1 MPPQNLGRV
10 DKYNRSFMDVVY
22 TPVSNL
28 TQQIMNKTACAPV
41 MKAYCR
47 GTNINDSSC
56 ALEKYWKGGFVPLQA
71 AINAAIIQ
79 TTTNHS
85 VMEELMS
92 VTAINMKTLPFIFK
106 ENLQN
111 EMFIFY
117 CLLYFSPFIYFL
129 SLNVTRERKKYKDL
143 MNLMGLQDSA
153 FWLSW
158 GLIYAAF
165 IFVTS
170 IIITVIITSTEIIIL
185 TGFTVIFTLFFLYG
199 LSLIALAF
207 LMTVLLKKTIL
218 TSLVVFLLTLF
229 WGGVGFTAFYQQL
242 PSPLKWI
249 FSICSPFAFS
259 AGINQIIHLDYTMN
273 GVIFPDTSGDSYIMI
288 ATFSILTFDALL
300 YLVLALY
307 FDKILP
313 YGNESHYS
321 PLFFLNSSSCFQH
334 RRTGSHVA
342 EIDVDP
348 EPLSDDY
355 CEPMA
360 PEFHGR
366 EAIRIRNVKKV
377 YKEKTGK
384 GEVLKGL
391 FLDIYEGQITAIL
404 GHSGAGKSALLSTLS
419 GLSVPTEGS
428 VTIYNKNPSEMQDL
442 EEIRKITGVCP
453 QFNVQFDTLTVKENL
468 RLFAKIKGIRPKDVE
483 QEVQRVLL
491 ELDIQNIQDNLAT
504 LLSEGQKRKLTIGIA
519 LLGEPQVLLLDEPTA
534 GLDPFSRQRIWNF
547 LRERKADRV
556 ILLSTNLT
564 DEVDIL
570 ADRKVI
576 LSNGKLKC
584 VGSSVFLKRRWG
596 LGYHLSLCRSEMCD
610 PEKITSLIN
619 HHIPDAKLKT
629 ESKEKLVYTL
639 PAERTN
645 KFPDL
650 FSDLDEGCGPGVMS
664 YEVSTSTLN
673 EVFVKLEGNS
683 TSEQESDIEDFIQ
696 SLKHQNI
703 LLEVDDFENRNGTED
718 PSYNGAIIVSGK
730 RKDYQFSVVC
740 NTKRLHCFP
749 VLVSV
754 VSSGLLRMFGQ
765 TQCIRTER
773 SAYPLGYT
781 LLWTGLPEGSFFLFI
796 VMCSLSPYIAMNSVS
811 DYKKRTKAQLWIS
824 GLFPSAYWCGQAL
837 VDVSLYSLILLS
849 MYLIFY
855 LADMVYIYLTSR
867 VIFALVVMTLGYAA
881 SLVFLTYVIAF
892 IFRKRRKN
900 SGLWSFCFY
909 VVTVVTFGITMI
921 LGPDAPVLIACMA
934 LAPSATLSGFITFLQ
949 LPYFQALLFMFVL
962 RCLEA
967 KCGKKIMQKDPVFRI
982 SPKSRDARS
991 NAEEHAGEDED
1002 VQAER
1007 RRTAT
1012 ALNTS
1017 IEEVELT
1024 GYGSDLDQQGD
1035 ASIRFLGYCP
1045 QENVLWPSLTT
1056 REHLEV
1062 FAAVKGLRRADAR
1075 VAISRL
1081 VDAFKL
1087 QEQLNVPVQKLPGG
1101 TARKLCSVLSLLGD
1115 PPVLLLDEPSTGL
1128 DPAEQKQ
1135 LWQTIQTA
1143 VRNTTRGALLTT
1155 HSMAEAE
1162 AVCDRVA
1169 IMVSG
1174 RLRCIGS
1181 IQHLK
1186 NSLGKDYILELKLK
1200 EASQGT
1206 SVHTE
1211 VLRLFPRAAQQ
1222 ERYSSFLAYRL
1233 PVQDV
1238 QPLSQAFHKLETV
1251 KHDFNLEEY
1260 SLSQCTLEKVRM
1272 SKRHFS
1278 VGQQTRALLGK
1289 NFLRKWRM
1297 KRETLSEW
1305 LFSGL
1310 LVLFAHLLSS
1320 NLHQVNDFPQL
1331 PAVDLGRVDNFNDS
1345 DYVIAFAPESKT
1357 TQEIMNKLASAPFI
1371 KAHCQ
1376 VVDETVICEASLFWE
1391 KGFVAFQAAINAAI
1405 IEITTNHSVME
1416 KLMSVTGINM
1426 KILPFVAQAGVMTD
1440 FFIFFCI
1447 ISFSAFIYY
1456 VSVSVTQ
1463 ERQFL
1468 KPVMTVMG
1476 LRESAFWLSWGL
1488 MYTGFI
1494 SITATL
1500 MALIVTYAPVV
1511 VLTGFMVVFTLFL
1524 LYGLSLLIHLDYDV
1538 NSNIHSDSPNDQYL
1552 IIATIFML
1560 LFDALLYLVLTLYLD
1575 KILPTEYG
1583 QQRPPW
1589 FFLKSSSW
1597 FQRRRA
1603 DRAALE
1609 NDIDPDFPSNDSFEP
1624 VSPEFHG
1631 KEAIR
1636 IRNLKKAYGKG
1647 KHEKVEALKGLVFDV
1662 YEGQITGILGHSGAG
1677 KTTLLNILSGLSAP
1691 TSGSITI
1698 YNHSLSETADLEH
1711 ISKLTGVCPQSN
1723 VQFGFLT
1730 VRENLRLFAKIKGIQ
1745 PHEVEQQVLLLDE
1758 PTAGSDPLWRHR
1770 VWNLLRERKSD
1781 HVVLFSTPFMDEA
1794 DVLADR
1800 KVFMSNGRL
1809 KCSGS
1814 SLFLKRKWGI
1824 GYHLSLHLNETCD
1837 PDSVTSIVKHH
1848 IPDAKL
1854 TAQSEEKLT
1863 YILPLERTSKFP
1875 DLYRDLESCSN
1886 QGIENYGISMTTL
1899 NEVFLKLEGKSAID
1913 ESGTGVWEQSDRT
1926 DDPGSLAEPEQVA
1939 PSFSEA
1945 NSTVGGLAL
1954 WRQQVCAVAKVR
1966 LLKLKSEKRALLA
1979 ILLLFGITF
1988 GPQLL
1993 EHLFYRLHQKSYS
2006 WGLSPNM
2013 YFLSPGQPPRAPLTR
2028 LLVINRT
2035 GSSID
2040 DFIYSLRH
2048 QNIALEVDAFGTRNG
2063 PNESSYN
2070 GAITVTGDDK
2080 EHTSDEHGHL
2090 NMASFWIPGMACFT
2104 PYISMGSIGDYKKKV
2119 YFQLRISGLYP
2130 SAYWFGQ
2137 ALVDVPLYLLILL
2150 LMQIMDYVFSPEE
2163 SEFIIQN
2170 LAVEISPDSVDYLGP
2185 SEQQVAFLTLLIPY
2199 LHFFIFLFILRCLE
2213 MKFRKKSMRKD
2224 PVFRISPRS
2233 SAVFPNPEKPEG
2245 EDEDVQM
2252 ERRRTAD
2259 AVAAPDSEEKPAI
2272 VASCLRKEYAG
2283 RKKNCFAKGKKKVA
2297 TRNVSF
2303 CVKKGEVLG
2312 LLGHNGAGKSTTIK
2326 MITGETRPTS
2336 GQVLLAG
2343 GSGGAPLGFLGY
2355 CPQESAL
2362 WPSLTV
2368 REHLEVSAAVKGLRR
2383 ADAAAA
2389 IARLADALKLQ
2400 DQMALPAKALPEGA
2414 KRKLSF
2420 ALSILGSPAVL
2431 LLDEPTTGLDPEGQL
2446 QMWQLIRAS
2455 VRNAARGAL
2464 LTTHSMAEAEA
2475 VCDRVAVMV
2484 SGSLR
2489 CVGSI
2494 QHLKSKFGRDYLLEM
2509 KLKSLAQLEALHCEV
2524 LRLFPQAARQERFAS
2539 LVVYKLP
2546 VEDVHPLS
2554 HAFFSLETVKQNFDL
2569 EEYSLSQSS
2578 LEQVFLELCKEQER
2592 DDSDEEVDLSVRW
2605 KLLQEEP

>member
-1 MPPQNLGRV
+1 MHMKQKSVYQQTQALLCKNLLKKWRMKRENLLEWGFPILLALYMCIFSHLNKNVRFPGMPPQNLGRV

-41 MKAYCR
+41 MKGRRIIGAPDEKAMDEIMLDTFSYSVGVIFNDSFSYKFKFYHRYYVPILKEDFLTAYCR
-47 GTNINDSSC
+47 GTNINDFSC

-79 TTTNHS
+79 MTTNHS

-92 VTAINMKTLPFIFK
+92 VTAVNMKTLPFIFK

-273 GVIFPDTSGDSYIMI
+273 GVIFPDTSGNSYIMI

-321 PLFFLNSSSCFQH
+321 PLFFLNSSSCFQY
-334 RRTGSHVA
+334 RKTGSHVA

-491 ELDIQNIQDNLAT
+491 ELDIENIQDNLAT
-504 LLSEGQKRKLTIGIA
+504 LLSEGQKKKLTIGIA
-519 LLGEPQVLLLDEPTA
+519 LLGDPQVLLLDEPTA

-564 DEVDIL
+564 DEADIL

-596 LGYHLSLCRSEMCD
+596 LGYHLSLCRSEVCD

-619 HHIPDAKLKT
+619 HHIPDAKLKMK
-629 ESKEKLVYTL
+629 SKEKLVYTL
-639 PAERTN
+639 PAERTHE
-645 KFPDL
+645 FPDL

-673 EVFVKLEGNS
+673 EVFMKLEGNS
-683 TSEQESDIEDFIQ
+683 TAEQDFEQAEMSRDTGQLHEMDPPCPSPPEMQKALSVAGLWRLQFWAMARLRFLQLRRGKKGLLTLLFVFGIAMFPLIVESILYAVVNETSDWEFTPELYFLSPGRLPQDPRTSLLIINNTESDIEDFIQ

-765 TQCIRTER
+765 TQHIRTER
-773 SAYPLGYT
+773 SAYP
-781 LLWTGLPEGSFFLFI
+781 
-796 VMCSLSPYIAMNSVS
+796 
-811 DYKKRTKAQLWIS
+811 
-824 GLFPSAYWCGQAL
+824 
-837 VDVSLYSLILLS
+837 
-849 MYLIFY
+849 
-855 LADMVYIYLTSR
+855 
-867 VIFALVVMTLGYAA
+867 LVVMTLGYAA

-921 LGPDAPVLIACMA
+921 LGPDVPVLIACMA

-949 LPYFQALLFMFVL
+949 VRIHSYRMKHQDASFDLSAADLLVCLIPYFQALLFMFVL

-982 SPKSRDARS
+982 SPKSRDAHS

-1007 RRTAT
+1007 IRTAT

-1017 IEEVELT
+1017 IEEKPVIIASCLHKEYAGQKKRCFSRRRKKTAVRNISFCVKKGEILGLLGPNGAGKSSSVRMISGMMTPTAGEVELT
-1024 GYGSDLDQQGD
+1024 GYSSDLDQQGD

-1045 QENVLWPSLTT
+1045 QENVLWPGLTT

-1087 QEQLNVPVQKLPGG
+1087 HEQLNVPAQKLAGG
-1101 TARKLCSVLSLLGD
+1101 AARKLCSVLSLLGD
-1115 PPVLLLDEPSTGL
+1115 PPVMLLDEPSAGL
-1128 DPAEQKQ
+1128 DPAEQEQ
-1135 LWQTIQTA
+1135 LWQMIQTA
-1143 VRNTTRGALLTT
+1143 IRNTTRGALLTT

-1222 ERYSSFLAYRL
+1222 ERYASFLAYRL

-1251 KHDFNLEEY
+1251 KHNFNLEEY
-1260 SLSQCTLEKVRM
+1260 SLSQCTLEKV
-1272 SKRHFS
+1272 
-1278 VGQQTRALLGK
+1278 
-1289 NFLRKWRM
+1289 
-1297 KRETLSEW
+1297 
-1305 LFSGL
+1305 
-1310 LVLFAHLLSS
+1310 
-1320 NLHQVNDFPQL
+1320 
-1331 PAVDLGRVDNFNDS
+1331 
-1345 DYVIAFAPESKT
+1345 
-1357 TQEIMNKLASAPFI
+1357 
-1371 KAHCQ
+1371 
-1376 VVDETVICEASLFWE
+1376 
-1391 KGFVAFQAAINAAI
+1391 
-1405 IEITTNHSVME
+1405 
-1416 KLMSVTGINM
+1416 
-1426 KILPFVAQAGVMTD
+1426 
-1440 FFIFFCI
+1440 
-1447 ISFSAFIYY
+1447 
-1456 VSVSVTQ
+1456 
-1463 ERQFL
+1463 
-1468 KPVMTVMG
+1468 
-1476 LRESAFWLSWGL
+1476 
-1488 MYTGFI
+1488 
-1494 SITATL
+1494 
-1500 MALIVTYAPVV
+1500 
-1511 VLTGFMVVFTLFL
+1511 
-1524 LYGLSLLIHLDYDV
+1524 
-1538 NSNIHSDSPNDQYL
+1538 
-1552 IIATIFML
+1552 
-1560 LFDALLYLVLTLYLD
+1560 
-1575 KILPTEYG
+1575 
-1583 QQRPPW
+1583 
-1589 FFLKSSSW
+1589 
-1597 FQRRRA
+1597 
-1603 DRAALE
+1603 
-1609 NDIDPDFPSNDSFEP
+1609 
-1624 VSPEFHG
+1624 
-1631 KEAIR
+1631 
-1636 IRNLKKAYGKG
+1636 
-1647 KHEKVEALKGLVFDV
+1647 
-1662 YEGQITGILGHSGAG
+1662 
-1677 KTTLLNILSGLSAP
+1677 
-1691 TSGSITI
+1691 
-1698 YNHSLSETADLEH
+1698 
-1711 ISKLTGVCPQSN
+1711 
-1723 VQFGFLT
+1723 
-1730 VRENLRLFAKIKGIQ
+1730 
-1745 PHEVEQQVLLLDE
+1745 
-1758 PTAGSDPLWRHR
+1758 
-1770 VWNLLRERKSD
+1770 
-1781 HVVLFSTPFMDEA
+1781 
-1794 DVLADR
+1794 
-1800 KVFMSNGRL
+1800 
-1809 KCSGS
+1809 
-1814 SLFLKRKWGI
+1814 
-1824 GYHLSLHLNETCD
+1824 
-1837 PDSVTSIVKHH
+1837 
-1848 IPDAKL
+1848 
-1854 TAQSEEKLT
+1854 
-1863 YILPLERTSKFP
+1863 
-1875 DLYRDLESCSN
+1875 
-1886 QGIENYGISMTTL
+1886 
-1899 NEVFLKLEGKSAID
+1899 
-1913 ESGTGVWEQSDRT
+1913 
-1926 DDPGSLAEPEQVA
+1926 
-1939 PSFSEA
+1939 
-1945 NSTVGGLAL
+1945 
-1954 WRQQVCAVAKVR
+1954 
-1966 LLKLKSEKRALLA
+1966 
-1979 ILLLFGITF
+1979 
-1988 GPQLL
+1988 
-1993 EHLFYRLHQKSYS
+1993 
-2006 WGLSPNM
+2006 
-2013 YFLSPGQPPRAPLTR
+2013 
-2028 LLVINRT
+2028 
-2035 GSSID
+2035 
-2040 DFIYSLRH
+2040 
-2048 QNIALEVDAFGTRNG
+2048 
-2063 PNESSYN
+2063 
-2070 GAITVTGDDK
+2070 
-2080 EHTSDEHGHL
+2080 
-2090 NMASFWIPGMACFT
+2090 
-2104 PYISMGSIGDYKKKV
+2104 
-2119 YFQLRISGLYP
+2119 
-2130 SAYWFGQ
+2130 
-2137 ALVDVPLYLLILL
+2137 
-2150 LMQIMDYVFSPEE
+2150 
-2163 SEFIIQN
+2163 
-2170 LAVEISPDSVDYLGP
+2170 
-2185 SEQQVAFLTLLIPY
+2185 
-2199 LHFFIFLFILRCLE
+2199 
-2213 MKFRKKSMRKD
+2213 
-2224 PVFRISPRS
+2224 
-2233 SAVFPNPEKPEG
+2233 
-2245 EDEDVQM
+2245 
-2252 ERRRTAD
+2252 
-2259 AVAAPDSEEKPAI
+2259 
-2272 VASCLRKEYAG
+2272 
-2283 RKKNCFAKGKKKVA
+2283 
-2297 TRNVSF
+2297 
-2303 CVKKGEVLG
+2303 
-2312 LLGHNGAGKSTTIK
+2312 
-2326 MITGETRPTS
+2326 
-2336 GQVLLAG
+2336 
-2343 GSGGAPLGFLGY
+2343 
-2355 CPQESAL
+2355 
-2362 WPSLTV
+2362 
-2368 REHLEVSAAVKGLRR
+2368 
-2383 ADAAAA
+2383 
-2389 IARLADALKLQ
+2389 
-2400 DQMALPAKALPEGA
+2400 
-2414 KRKLSF
+2414 
-2420 ALSILGSPAVL
+2420 
-2431 LLDEPTTGLDPEGQL
+2431 
-2446 QMWQLIRAS
+2446 
-2455 VRNAARGAL
+2455 
-2464 LTTHSMAEAEA
+2464 
-2475 VCDRVAVMV
+2475 
-2484 SGSLR
+2484 
-2489 CVGSI
+2489 
-2494 QHLKSKFGRDYLLEM
+2494 
-2509 KLKSLAQLEALHCEV
+2509 
-2524 LRLFPQAARQERFAS
+2524 
-2539 LVVYKLP
+2539 
-2546 VEDVHPLS
+2546 
-2554 HAFFSLETVKQNFDL
+2554 
-2569 EEYSLSQSS
+2569 
-2578 LEQVFLELCKEQER
+2578 FLELSKEQELGNV
-2592 DDSDEEVDLSVRW
+2592 DEEVNTTMRW
-2605 KLLQEEP
+2605 KLLCPSEGP

>member
-1 MPPQNLGRV
+1 MHMKQKSVYQQTQALLCKNLLKKWRMKRENLLEWGFPILLALYMCIFSHLNKNVRFPGMPPQNLGRV

-41 MKAYCR
+41 MKGRRIIGAPDEKAMDEIMLDTFSYSVGVIFNDSFSYKFKFYHRYYVPILKEDFLTAYCR
-47 GTNINDSSC
+47 GTNINDFSC

-79 TTTNHS
+79 MTTNHS

-92 VTAINMKTLPFIFK
+92 VTAVNMKTLPFIFK

-273 GVIFPDTSGDSYIMI
+273 GVIFPDTSGNSYIMI

-321 PLFFLNSSSCFQH
+321 PLFFLNSSSCFQY
-334 RRTGSHVA
+334 RKTGSHVA

-491 ELDIQNIQDNLAT
+491 ELDIENIQDNLAT
-504 LLSEGQKRKLTIGIA
+504 LLSEGQKKKLTIGIA
-519 LLGEPQVLLLDEPTA
+519 LLGDPQVLLLDEPTA

-564 DEVDIL
+564 DEADIL

-596 LGYHLSLCRSEMCD
+596 LGYHLSLCRSEVCD

-619 HHIPDAKLKT
+619 HHIPDAKLKMK
-629 ESKEKLVYTL
+629 SKEKLVYTL
-639 PAERTN
+639 PAERTHE
-645 KFPDL
+645 FPDL

-673 EVFVKLEGNS
+673 EVFMKLEGNS
-683 TSEQESDIEDFIQ
+683 TAEQDFEQAEMSRDTGQLHEMDPPCPSPPEMQKALSVAGLWRLQFWAMARLRFLQLRRGKKGLLTLLFVFGIAMFPLIVESILYAVVNETSDWEFTPELYFLSPGRLPQDPRTSLLIINNTESDIEDFIQ

-765 TQCIRTER
+765 TQHIRTER
-773 SAYPLGYT
+773 SAYP
-781 LLWTGLPEGSFFLFI
+781 
-796 VMCSLSPYIAMNSVS
+796 
-811 DYKKRTKAQLWIS
+811 
-824 GLFPSAYWCGQAL
+824 
-837 VDVSLYSLILLS
+837 
-849 MYLIFY
+849 
-855 LADMVYIYLTSR
+855 
-867 VIFALVVMTLGYAA
+867 LVVMTLGYAA

-921 LGPDAPVLIACMA
+921 LGPDVPVLIACMA

-949 LPYFQALLFMFVL
+949 VRIHSYRMKHQDASFDLSAADLLVCLIPYFQALLFMFVL

-982 SPKSRDARS
+982 SPKSRDAHS

-1007 RRTAT
+1007 IRTAT

-1017 IEEVELT
+1017 IEEKPVIIASCLHKEYAGQKKRCFSRRRKKTAVRNISFCVKKGEILGLLGPNGAGKSSSVRMISGMMTPTAGEVELT
-1024 GYGSDLDQQGD
+1024 GYSSDLDQQGD

-1045 QENVLWPSLTT
+1045 QENVLWPGLTT

-1087 QEQLNVPVQKLPGG
+1087 HEQLNVPAQKLAGG
-1101 TARKLCSVLSLLGD
+1101 AARKLCSVLSLLGD
-1115 PPVLLLDEPSTGL
+1115 PPVMLLDEPSAGL
-1128 DPAEQKQ
+1128 DPAEQEQ
-1135 LWQTIQTA
+1135 LWQMIQTA
-1143 VRNTTRGALLTT
+1143 IRNTTRGALLTT

-1186 NSLGKDYILELKLK
+1186 NRLGKDYILELKLK

-1222 ERYSSFLAYRL
+1222 ERYASFLAYRL

-1251 KHDFNLEEY
+1251 KHNFNLEEY
-1260 SLSQCTLEKVRM
+1260 SLSQCTLEKV
-1272 SKRHFS
+1272 
-1278 VGQQTRALLGK
+1278 
-1289 NFLRKWRM
+1289 
-1297 KRETLSEW
+1297 
-1305 LFSGL
+1305 
-1310 LVLFAHLLSS
+1310 
-1320 NLHQVNDFPQL
+1320 
-1331 PAVDLGRVDNFNDS
+1331 
-1345 DYVIAFAPESKT
+1345 
-1357 TQEIMNKLASAPFI
+1357 
-1371 KAHCQ
+1371 
-1376 VVDETVICEASLFWE
+1376 
-1391 KGFVAFQAAINAAI
+1391 
-1405 IEITTNHSVME
+1405 
-1416 KLMSVTGINM
+1416 
-1426 KILPFVAQAGVMTD
+1426 
-1440 FFIFFCI
+1440 
-1447 ISFSAFIYY
+1447 
-1456 VSVSVTQ
+1456 
-1463 ERQFL
+1463 
-1468 KPVMTVMG
+1468 
-1476 LRESAFWLSWGL
+1476 
-1488 MYTGFI
+1488 
-1494 SITATL
+1494 
-1500 MALIVTYAPVV
+1500 
-1511 VLTGFMVVFTLFL
+1511 
-1524 LYGLSLLIHLDYDV
+1524 
-1538 NSNIHSDSPNDQYL
+1538 
-1552 IIATIFML
+1552 
-1560 LFDALLYLVLTLYLD
+1560 
-1575 KILPTEYG
+1575 
-1583 QQRPPW
+1583 
-1589 FFLKSSSW
+1589 
-1597 FQRRRA
+1597 
-1603 DRAALE
+1603 
-1609 NDIDPDFPSNDSFEP
+1609 
-1624 VSPEFHG
+1624 
-1631 KEAIR
+1631 
-1636 IRNLKKAYGKG
+1636 
-1647 KHEKVEALKGLVFDV
+1647 
-1662 YEGQITGILGHSGAG
+1662 
-1677 KTTLLNILSGLSAP
+1677 
-1691 TSGSITI
+1691 
-1698 YNHSLSETADLEH
+1698 
-1711 ISKLTGVCPQSN
+1711 
-1723 VQFGFLT
+1723 
-1730 VRENLRLFAKIKGIQ
+1730 
-1745 PHEVEQQVLLLDE
+1745 
-1758 PTAGSDPLWRHR
+1758 
-1770 VWNLLRERKSD
+1770 
-1781 HVVLFSTPFMDEA
+1781 
-1794 DVLADR
+1794 
-1800 KVFMSNGRL
+1800 
-1809 KCSGS
+1809 
-1814 SLFLKRKWGI
+1814 
-1824 GYHLSLHLNETCD
+1824 
-1837 PDSVTSIVKHH
+1837 
-1848 IPDAKL
+1848 
-1854 TAQSEEKLT
+1854 
-1863 YILPLERTSKFP
+1863 
-1875 DLYRDLESCSN
+1875 
-1886 QGIENYGISMTTL
+1886 
-1899 NEVFLKLEGKSAID
+1899 
-1913 ESGTGVWEQSDRT
+1913 
-1926 DDPGSLAEPEQVA
+1926 
-1939 PSFSEA
+1939 
-1945 NSTVGGLAL
+1945 
-1954 WRQQVCAVAKVR
+1954 
-1966 LLKLKSEKRALLA
+1966 
-1979 ILLLFGITF
+1979 
-1988 GPQLL
+1988 
-1993 EHLFYRLHQKSYS
+1993 
-2006 WGLSPNM
+2006 
-2013 YFLSPGQPPRAPLTR
+2013 
-2028 LLVINRT
+2028 
-2035 GSSID
+2035 
-2040 DFIYSLRH
+2040 
-2048 QNIALEVDAFGTRNG
+2048 
-2063 PNESSYN
+2063 
-2070 GAITVTGDDK
+2070 
-2080 EHTSDEHGHL
+2080 
-2090 NMASFWIPGMACFT
+2090 
-2104 PYISMGSIGDYKKKV
+2104 
-2119 YFQLRISGLYP
+2119 
-2130 SAYWFGQ
+2130 
-2137 ALVDVPLYLLILL
+2137 
-2150 LMQIMDYVFSPEE
+2150 
-2163 SEFIIQN
+2163 
-2170 LAVEISPDSVDYLGP
+2170 
-2185 SEQQVAFLTLLIPY
+2185 
-2199 LHFFIFLFILRCLE
+2199 
-2213 MKFRKKSMRKD
+2213 
-2224 PVFRISPRS
+2224 
-2233 SAVFPNPEKPEG
+2233 
-2245 EDEDVQM
+2245 
-2252 ERRRTAD
+2252 
-2259 AVAAPDSEEKPAI
+2259 
-2272 VASCLRKEYAG
+2272 
-2283 RKKNCFAKGKKKVA
+2283 
-2297 TRNVSF
+2297 
-2303 CVKKGEVLG
+2303 
-2312 LLGHNGAGKSTTIK
+2312 
-2326 MITGETRPTS
+2326 
-2336 GQVLLAG
+2336 
-2343 GSGGAPLGFLGY
+2343 
-2355 CPQESAL
+2355 
-2362 WPSLTV
+2362 
-2368 REHLEVSAAVKGLRR
+2368 
-2383 ADAAAA
+2383 
-2389 IARLADALKLQ
+2389 
-2400 DQMALPAKALPEGA
+2400 
-2414 KRKLSF
+2414 
-2420 ALSILGSPAVL
+2420 
-2431 LLDEPTTGLDPEGQL
+2431 
-2446 QMWQLIRAS
+2446 
-2455 VRNAARGAL
+2455 
-2464 LTTHSMAEAEA
+2464 
-2475 VCDRVAVMV
+2475 
-2484 SGSLR
+2484 
-2489 CVGSI
+2489 
-2494 QHLKSKFGRDYLLEM
+2494 
-2509 KLKSLAQLEALHCEV
+2509 
-2524 LRLFPQAARQERFAS
+2524 
-2539 LVVYKLP
+2539 
-2546 VEDVHPLS
+2546 
-2554 HAFFSLETVKQNFDL
+2554 
-2569 EEYSLSQSS
+2569 
-2578 LEQVFLELCKEQER
+2578 FLELSKEQELGNV
-2592 DDSDEEVDLSVRW
+2592 DEEVNTTMRW
-2605 KLLQEEP
+2605 KLLCPSEGP

>member
-1 MPPQNLGRV
+1 MEDEKRELAGRRIIGAPDEKAMDEIMLDTFSYSV
-10 DKYNRSFMDVVY
+10 GVIFNDSFSYKFKFYHRYYVPILKEDF
-22 TPVSNL
+22 L
-28 TQQIMNKTACAPV
+28 T
-41 MKAYCR
+41 AYCR

-288 ATFSILTFDALL
+288 VTFSILTFDALL

-321 PLFFLNSSSCFQH
+321 PLFFLNSSCCFQH

-619 HHIPDAKLKT
+619 HHIPDAKLKM

-683 TSEQESDIEDFIQ
+683 TSEQDFEQAEMSRDTGQLHEMDPPCPSPPEMQKAVSVAGLWRLQFWAMARLRFLQLRRGKKGLLTLLFVFGIAMFPLIVESILYALVNETSDWEFTPELYFLSPGRLPQDPRTSLLIINNTESDIEDFIQ

-949 LPYFQALLFMFVL
+949 LRIHSYRMKHQDANFDLSAADLLVCLIPYFQALLFMFVL

-1017 IEEVELT
+1017 IEEKPAIIASCLHKEYAGQKKRCFSRRRKKTAVRNISFCVKKGEILGLLGPDGAGKSSSVRMISGMITPTAGEVELT

-1222 ERYSSFLAYRL
+1222 ESWVNCRLTQAVGLPPSTRIKPGAAAAAGLQCPLESSRYSSFLAYRL

-1251 KHDFNLEEY
+1251 CFFSVKHDFNLEEY
-1260 SLSQCTLEKVRM
+1260 SLSQCTLEKV
-1272 SKRHFS
+1272 
-1278 VGQQTRALLGK
+1278 
-1289 NFLRKWRM
+1289 
-1297 KRETLSEW
+1297 
-1305 LFSGL
+1305 
-1310 LVLFAHLLSS
+1310 
-1320 NLHQVNDFPQL
+1320 
-1331 PAVDLGRVDNFNDS
+1331 
-1345 DYVIAFAPESKT
+1345 
-1357 TQEIMNKLASAPFI
+1357 
-1371 KAHCQ
+1371 
-1376 VVDETVICEASLFWE
+1376 
-1391 KGFVAFQAAINAAI
+1391 
-1405 IEITTNHSVME
+1405 
-1416 KLMSVTGINM
+1416 
-1426 KILPFVAQAGVMTD
+1426 
-1440 FFIFFCI
+1440 
-1447 ISFSAFIYY
+1447 
-1456 VSVSVTQ
+1456 
-1463 ERQFL
+1463 
-1468 KPVMTVMG
+1468 
-1476 LRESAFWLSWGL
+1476 
-1488 MYTGFI
+1488 
-1494 SITATL
+1494 
-1500 MALIVTYAPVV
+1500 
-1511 VLTGFMVVFTLFL
+1511 
-1524 LYGLSLLIHLDYDV
+1524 
-1538 NSNIHSDSPNDQYL
+1538 
-1552 IIATIFML
+1552 
-1560 LFDALLYLVLTLYLD
+1560 
-1575 KILPTEYG
+1575 
-1583 QQRPPW
+1583 
-1589 FFLKSSSW
+1589 
-1597 FQRRRA
+1597 
-1603 DRAALE
+1603 
-1609 NDIDPDFPSNDSFEP
+1609 
-1624 VSPEFHG
+1624 
-1631 KEAIR
+1631 
-1636 IRNLKKAYGKG
+1636 
-1647 KHEKVEALKGLVFDV
+1647 
-1662 YEGQITGILGHSGAG
+1662 
-1677 KTTLLNILSGLSAP
+1677 
-1691 TSGSITI
+1691 
-1698 YNHSLSETADLEH
+1698 
-1711 ISKLTGVCPQSN
+1711 
-1723 VQFGFLT
+1723 
-1730 VRENLRLFAKIKGIQ
+1730 
-1745 PHEVEQQVLLLDE
+1745 
-1758 PTAGSDPLWRHR
+1758 
-1770 VWNLLRERKSD
+1770 
-1781 HVVLFSTPFMDEA
+1781 
-1794 DVLADR
+1794 
-1800 KVFMSNGRL
+1800 
-1809 KCSGS
+1809 
-1814 SLFLKRKWGI
+1814 
-1824 GYHLSLHLNETCD
+1824 
-1837 PDSVTSIVKHH
+1837 
-1848 IPDAKL
+1848 
-1854 TAQSEEKLT
+1854 
-1863 YILPLERTSKFP
+1863 
-1875 DLYRDLESCSN
+1875 
-1886 QGIENYGISMTTL
+1886 
-1899 NEVFLKLEGKSAID
+1899 
-1913 ESGTGVWEQSDRT
+1913 
-1926 DDPGSLAEPEQVA
+1926 
-1939 PSFSEA
+1939 
-1945 NSTVGGLAL
+1945 
-1954 WRQQVCAVAKVR
+1954 
-1966 LLKLKSEKRALLA
+1966 
-1979 ILLLFGITF
+1979 
-1988 GPQLL
+1988 
-1993 EHLFYRLHQKSYS
+1993 
-2006 WGLSPNM
+2006 
-2013 YFLSPGQPPRAPLTR
+2013 
-2028 LLVINRT
+2028 
-2035 GSSID
+2035 
-2040 DFIYSLRH
+2040 
-2048 QNIALEVDAFGTRNG
+2048 
-2063 PNESSYN
+2063 
-2070 GAITVTGDDK
+2070 
-2080 EHTSDEHGHL
+2080 
-2090 NMASFWIPGMACFT
+2090 
-2104 PYISMGSIGDYKKKV
+2104 
-2119 YFQLRISGLYP
+2119 
-2130 SAYWFGQ
+2130 
-2137 ALVDVPLYLLILL
+2137 
-2150 LMQIMDYVFSPEE
+2150 
-2163 SEFIIQN
+2163 
-2170 LAVEISPDSVDYLGP
+2170 
-2185 SEQQVAFLTLLIPY
+2185 
-2199 LHFFIFLFILRCLE
+2199 
-2213 MKFRKKSMRKD
+2213 
-2224 PVFRISPRS
+2224 
-2233 SAVFPNPEKPEG
+2233 
-2245 EDEDVQM
+2245 
-2252 ERRRTAD
+2252 
-2259 AVAAPDSEEKPAI
+2259 
-2272 VASCLRKEYAG
+2272 
-2283 RKKNCFAKGKKKVA
+2283 
-2297 TRNVSF
+2297 
-2303 CVKKGEVLG
+2303 
-2312 LLGHNGAGKSTTIK
+2312 
-2326 MITGETRPTS
+2326 
-2336 GQVLLAG
+2336 
-2343 GSGGAPLGFLGY
+2343 
-2355 CPQESAL
+2355 
-2362 WPSLTV
+2362 
-2368 REHLEVSAAVKGLRR
+2368 
-2383 ADAAAA
+2383 
-2389 IARLADALKLQ
+2389 
-2400 DQMALPAKALPEGA
+2400 
-2414 KRKLSF
+2414 
-2420 ALSILGSPAVL
+2420 
-2431 LLDEPTTGLDPEGQL
+2431 
-2446 QMWQLIRAS
+2446 
-2455 VRNAARGAL
+2455 
-2464 LTTHSMAEAEA
+2464 
-2475 VCDRVAVMV
+2475 
-2484 SGSLR
+2484 
-2489 CVGSI
+2489 
-2494 QHLKSKFGRDYLLEM
+2494 
-2509 KLKSLAQLEALHCEV
+2509 
-2524 LRLFPQAARQERFAS
+2524 
-2539 LVVYKLP
+2539 
-2546 VEDVHPLS
+2546 
-2554 HAFFSLETVKQNFDL
+2554 
-2569 EEYSLSQSS
+2569 
-2578 LEQVFLELCKEQER
+2578 FLELSKEQELGNV
-2592 DDSDEEVDLSVRW
+2592 DEEVNTTMRW
-2605 KLLQEEP
+2605 KLLCPSEGP

>member
-1 MPPQNLGRV
+1 MHMKQKSVYQQTQALLCKNLLKKWRMKRENLLEWGFPILLALYMCIFSHLNKNVRFPGMPPQNLGRV

-41 MKAYCR
+41 MKGRRIIGAPDEKAMDEIMLDTFSYSVGVIFNDSFSYKFKFYHRYYVPILKEDFLTAYCR
-47 GTNINDSSC
+47 GTNINDFSC

-79 TTTNHS
+79 MTTNHS

-92 VTAINMKTLPFIFK
+92 VTAVNMKTLPFIFK

-273 GVIFPDTSGDSYIMI
+273 GVIFPDTSGNSYIMI

-321 PLFFLNSSSCFQH
+321 PLFFLNSSSCFQY
-334 RRTGSHVA
+334 RKTGSHVA

-491 ELDIQNIQDNLAT
+491 ELDIENIQDNLAT
-504 LLSEGQKRKLTIGIA
+504 LLSEGQKKKLTIGIA
-519 LLGEPQVLLLDEPTA
+519 LLGDPQVLLLDEPTA

-564 DEVDIL
+564 DEADIL

-596 LGYHLSLCRSEMCD
+596 LGYHLSLCRSEVCD

-619 HHIPDAKLKT
+619 HHIPDAKLKMK
-629 ESKEKLVYTL
+629 SKEKLVYTL
-639 PAERTN
+639 PAERTHE
-645 KFPDL
+645 FPDL

-673 EVFVKLEGNS
+673 EVFMKLEGNS
-683 TSEQESDIEDFIQ
+683 TAEQDFEQAEMSRDTGQLHEMDPPCPSPPEMQKALSVAGLWRLQFWAMARLRFLQLRRGKKGLLTLLFVFGIAMFPLIVESILYAVVNETSDWEFTPELYFLSPGRLPQDPRTSLLIINNTESDIEDFIQ

-765 TQCIRTER
+765 TQHIRTER
-773 SAYPLGYT
+773 SAYPL
-781 LLWTGLPEGSFFLFI
+781 
-796 VMCSLSPYIAMNSVS
+796 
-811 DYKKRTKAQLWIS
+811 
-824 GLFPSAYWCGQAL
+824 
-837 VDVSLYSLILLS
+837 
-849 MYLIFY
+849 
-855 LADMVYIYLTSR
+855 
-867 VIFALVVMTLGYAA
+867 
-881 SLVFLTYVIAF
+881 
-892 IFRKRRKN
+892 
-900 SGLWSFCFY
+900 
-909 VVTVVTFGITMI
+909 VTVVTFGITMI
-921 LGPDAPVLIACMA
+921 LGPDVPVLIACMA

-949 LPYFQALLFMFVL
+949 VRIHSYRMKHQDASFDLSAADLLVCLIPYFQALLFMFVL

-982 SPKSRDARS
+982 SPKSRDAHS

-1007 RRTAT
+1007 IRTAT

-1017 IEEVELT
+1017 IEEKPVIIASCLHKEYAGQKKRCFSRRRKKTAVRNISFCVKKGEILGLLGPNGAGKSSSVRMISGMMTPTAGEVELT
-1024 GYGSDLDQQGD
+1024 GYSSDLDQQGD

-1045 QENVLWPSLTT
+1045 QENVLWPGLTT

-1087 QEQLNVPVQKLPGG
+1087 HEQLNVPAQKLAGG
-1101 TARKLCSVLSLLGD
+1101 AARKLCSVLSLLGD
-1115 PPVLLLDEPSTGL
+1115 PPVMLLDEPSAGL
-1128 DPAEQKQ
+1128 DPAEQEQ
-1135 LWQTIQTA
+1135 LWQMIQTA
-1143 VRNTTRGALLTT
+1143 IRNTTRGALLTT

-1186 NSLGKDYILELKLK
+1186 NRLGKDYILELKLK

-1222 ERYSSFLAYRL
+1222 ERYASFLAYRL

-1251 KHDFNLEEY
+1251 KHNFNLEEY
-1260 SLSQCTLEKVRM
+1260 SLSQCTLEKV
-1272 SKRHFS
+1272 
-1278 VGQQTRALLGK
+1278 
-1289 NFLRKWRM
+1289 
-1297 KRETLSEW
+1297 
-1305 LFSGL
+1305 
-1310 LVLFAHLLSS
+1310 
-1320 NLHQVNDFPQL
+1320 
-1331 PAVDLGRVDNFNDS
+1331 
-1345 DYVIAFAPESKT
+1345 
-1357 TQEIMNKLASAPFI
+1357 
-1371 KAHCQ
+1371 
-1376 VVDETVICEASLFWE
+1376 
-1391 KGFVAFQAAINAAI
+1391 
-1405 IEITTNHSVME
+1405 
-1416 KLMSVTGINM
+1416 
-1426 KILPFVAQAGVMTD
+1426 
-1440 FFIFFCI
+1440 
-1447 ISFSAFIYY
+1447 
-1456 VSVSVTQ
+1456 
-1463 ERQFL
+1463 
-1468 KPVMTVMG
+1468 
-1476 LRESAFWLSWGL
+1476 
-1488 MYTGFI
+1488 
-1494 SITATL
+1494 
-1500 MALIVTYAPVV
+1500 
-1511 VLTGFMVVFTLFL
+1511 
-1524 LYGLSLLIHLDYDV
+1524 
-1538 NSNIHSDSPNDQYL
+1538 
-1552 IIATIFML
+1552 
-1560 LFDALLYLVLTLYLD
+1560 
-1575 KILPTEYG
+1575 
-1583 QQRPPW
+1583 
-1589 FFLKSSSW
+1589 
-1597 FQRRRA
+1597 
-1603 DRAALE
+1603 
-1609 NDIDPDFPSNDSFEP
+1609 
-1624 VSPEFHG
+1624 
-1631 KEAIR
+1631 
-1636 IRNLKKAYGKG
+1636 
-1647 KHEKVEALKGLVFDV
+1647 
-1662 YEGQITGILGHSGAG
+1662 
-1677 KTTLLNILSGLSAP
+1677 
-1691 TSGSITI
+1691 
-1698 YNHSLSETADLEH
+1698 
-1711 ISKLTGVCPQSN
+1711 
-1723 VQFGFLT
+1723 
-1730 VRENLRLFAKIKGIQ
+1730 
-1745 PHEVEQQVLLLDE
+1745 
-1758 PTAGSDPLWRHR
+1758 
-1770 VWNLLRERKSD
+1770 
-1781 HVVLFSTPFMDEA
+1781 
-1794 DVLADR
+1794 
-1800 KVFMSNGRL
+1800 
-1809 KCSGS
+1809 
-1814 SLFLKRKWGI
+1814 
-1824 GYHLSLHLNETCD
+1824 
-1837 PDSVTSIVKHH
+1837 
-1848 IPDAKL
+1848 
-1854 TAQSEEKLT
+1854 
-1863 YILPLERTSKFP
+1863 
-1875 DLYRDLESCSN
+1875 
-1886 QGIENYGISMTTL
+1886 
-1899 NEVFLKLEGKSAID
+1899 
-1913 ESGTGVWEQSDRT
+1913 
-1926 DDPGSLAEPEQVA
+1926 
-1939 PSFSEA
+1939 
-1945 NSTVGGLAL
+1945 
-1954 WRQQVCAVAKVR
+1954 
-1966 LLKLKSEKRALLA
+1966 
-1979 ILLLFGITF
+1979 
-1988 GPQLL
+1988 
-1993 EHLFYRLHQKSYS
+1993 
-2006 WGLSPNM
+2006 
-2013 YFLSPGQPPRAPLTR
+2013 
-2028 LLVINRT
+2028 
-2035 GSSID
+2035 
-2040 DFIYSLRH
+2040 
-2048 QNIALEVDAFGTRNG
+2048 
-2063 PNESSYN
+2063 
-2070 GAITVTGDDK
+2070 
-2080 EHTSDEHGHL
+2080 
-2090 NMASFWIPGMACFT
+2090 
-2104 PYISMGSIGDYKKKV
+2104 
-2119 YFQLRISGLYP
+2119 
-2130 SAYWFGQ
+2130 
-2137 ALVDVPLYLLILL
+2137 
-2150 LMQIMDYVFSPEE
+2150 
-2163 SEFIIQN
+2163 
-2170 LAVEISPDSVDYLGP
+2170 
-2185 SEQQVAFLTLLIPY
+2185 
-2199 LHFFIFLFILRCLE
+2199 
-2213 MKFRKKSMRKD
+2213 
-2224 PVFRISPRS
+2224 
-2233 SAVFPNPEKPEG
+2233 
-2245 EDEDVQM
+2245 
-2252 ERRRTAD
+2252 
-2259 AVAAPDSEEKPAI
+2259 
-2272 VASCLRKEYAG
+2272 
-2283 RKKNCFAKGKKKVA
+2283 
-2297 TRNVSF
+2297 
-2303 CVKKGEVLG
+2303 
-2312 LLGHNGAGKSTTIK
+2312 
-2326 MITGETRPTS
+2326 
-2336 GQVLLAG
+2336 
-2343 GSGGAPLGFLGY
+2343 
-2355 CPQESAL
+2355 
-2362 WPSLTV
+2362 
-2368 REHLEVSAAVKGLRR
+2368 
-2383 ADAAAA
+2383 
-2389 IARLADALKLQ
+2389 
-2400 DQMALPAKALPEGA
+2400 
-2414 KRKLSF
+2414 
-2420 ALSILGSPAVL
+2420 
-2431 LLDEPTTGLDPEGQL
+2431 
-2446 QMWQLIRAS
+2446 
-2455 VRNAARGAL
+2455 
-2464 LTTHSMAEAEA
+2464 
-2475 VCDRVAVMV
+2475 
-2484 SGSLR
+2484 
-2489 CVGSI
+2489 
-2494 QHLKSKFGRDYLLEM
+2494 
-2509 KLKSLAQLEALHCEV
+2509 
-2524 LRLFPQAARQERFAS
+2524 
-2539 LVVYKLP
+2539 
-2546 VEDVHPLS
+2546 
-2554 HAFFSLETVKQNFDL
+2554 
-2569 EEYSLSQSS
+2569 
-2578 LEQVFLELCKEQER
+2578 FLELSKEQELGNV
-2592 DDSDEEVDLSVRW
+2592 DEEVNTTMRW
-2605 KLLQEEP
+2605 KLLCPSEGP